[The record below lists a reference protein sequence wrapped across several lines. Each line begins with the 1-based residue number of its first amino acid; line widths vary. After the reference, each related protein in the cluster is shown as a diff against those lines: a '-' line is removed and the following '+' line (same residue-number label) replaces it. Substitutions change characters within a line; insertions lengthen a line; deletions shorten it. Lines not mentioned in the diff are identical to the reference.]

1 MHLEFREAST
11 ESELRSLFDL
21 RRNVFSMDPAL
32 RINDTGNDITAFDLQ
47 SIHFGA
53 FKGNRAVAYLRMVQQ
68 TPTDLEL
75 CVKNM
80 ATEDLAP
87 IPKGVSFPFEMYAPD
102 QTWNKEF
109 LNSLDGKK
117 IGEAGKLAIDEDYRG
132 TRVPKDFVQAFITH
146 CNEKHGFDSGF
157 GICTF
162 RLERFYKRL
171 GFYRANGSRP
181 FIYND
186 LPEAIMLQFDR
197 PYTHI
202 SYPEAMAFF
211 KC

>member
-11 ESELRSLFDL
+11 ESELKSLFDL
-21 RRNVFSMDPAL
+21 RRNVYSMDPSL
-32 RINDTGNDITAFDLQ
+32 RAASGGNNITAFDLQ
-47 SIHFGA
+47 SIHFGG
-53 FKGNRAVAYLRMVQQ
+53 FQGNRAVAYMRMVQDEE
-68 TPTDLEL
+68 TDLAL
-75 CVKNM
+75 CVKNI
-80 ATEDLAP
+80 ANGEIAP

-102 QTWNKEF
+102 KTWNKEF
-109 LNSLDGKK
+109 LSSLDGKK
-117 IGEAGKLAIDEDYRG
+117 IGEAGKLAIHEDFRG
-132 TRVPKDFVQAFITH
+132 TRVPKDFIRAFVTH
-146 CNEKHGFDSGF
+146 CNERYGFDSGF

-162 RLERFYKRL
+162 RLERFYKQL

-181 FIYND
+181 FIHDD

-202 SYPEAMAFF
+202 SYPAAMAFS